1 MQLRHSPEV
10 INQCAF
16 GVCGMTSVVYVLLRR
31 KPEIVDNLF
40 SAIFVDIAGKGKF
53 RTATKG
59 NHLIDLT
66 SLVRRYFHKDL
77 QLAKEAQ
84 KLRAEARALPPAS
97 RQALRKGRSAQA
109 KDDLRQQ
116 TMPQYMVDYL
126 LSRALGYLLKKTDA
140 RRYNSEKADFNVK
153 FDRPVGGQAPDYRH
167 VTRAGT
173 LALRTRNVAYILKEI
188 LGAQNVHI
196 TKNASRPVPAHPLA
210 RADAVAGVHEDTFNT
225 AAGLNQKFGFR
236 FPSGDRTRIA
246 IAAIFSDLLPGPR
259 RATGANRKYDLQDNI
274 QVPGQP
280 VGRTLNQVM
289 VLRGAHNPISA
300 QSGRDNRDAAAM
312 EYNHWVV
319 IEGFNLTPHVAQFL
333 IWTWGKYYRV
343 DVQPQYLLSYIQ
355 DVIFGQFQ

>member
-1 MQLRHSPEV
+1 
-10 INQCAF
+10 
-16 GVCGMTSVVYVLLRR
+16 MTSVVYVLLR
-31 KPEIVDNLF
+31 KDQAKIDDLF
-40 SAIFVDIAGKGKF
+40 SAIFVDIKGKGKF

-59 NHLIDLT
+59 DYGIDL
-66 SLVRRYFHKDL
+66 SYLARGYMRKDHKKVKAG
-77 QLAKEAQ
+77 QA
-84 KLRAEARALPPAS
+84 ALDEGF
-97 RQALRKGRSAQA
+97 L
-109 KDDLRQQ
+109 
-116 TMPQYMVDYL
+116 VDYL
-126 LSRALGYLLKKTDA
+126 LSRALGYLLKKTASD
-140 RRYNSEKADFNVK
+140 RYRSEKADFNVK
-153 FDRPVGGQAPDYRH
+153 FDTHAPKNYKH
-167 VTRAGT
+167 VTRPGS

-236 FPSGDRTRIA
+236 FPSGDRTRFA
-246 IAAIFSDLLPGPR
+246 IAAIFSDLLPSPR

-300 QSGRDNRDAAAM
+300 QSGRDNRDAGM

-319 IEGFNLTPHVAQFL
+319 IEGFNLTPNAAQFL
-333 IWTWGKYYRV
+333 IWSWGRYFRV
-343 DVQPQYLLSYIQ
+343 DVDPQYLMSYIQ
-355 DVIFGQFQ
+355 DVIFGRFA